1 MKPSEALALKRDELG
16 AVVARYPLT
25 ANLRVFGPV
34 VRGEDREDDELDFL
48 VDALPGATLF
58 ELGGLQID
66 LEEFLGVPV
75 CLLLPSEVP
84 ARYRDQAI
92 AEAQP
97 I

>member
-1 MKPSEALALKRDELG
+1 MKPSEALAMKRDQLG
-16 AVVARYPLT
+16 EIVARHPT
-25 ANLRVFGPV
+25 TTNLRVFGPV
-34 VRGEDREDDELDFL
+34 VRGEDREGGDLDFL

-58 ELGGLQID
+58 ELGGLQLD

-84 ARYRDQAI
+84 IRYRSQAI

-97 I
+97 V